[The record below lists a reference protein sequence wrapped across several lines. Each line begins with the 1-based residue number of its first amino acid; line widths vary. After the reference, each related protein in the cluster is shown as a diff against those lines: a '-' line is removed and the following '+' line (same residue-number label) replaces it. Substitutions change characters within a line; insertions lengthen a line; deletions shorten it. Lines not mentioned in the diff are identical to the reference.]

1 MGHLIFSVVVNILGH
16 VRVKKRSGGGVGW
29 TSTAS
34 GDFAVLDSPE
44 FVVLL
49 PQIGFEDF
57 GGGQE
62 AQDGHIT
69 YRNDA
74 TALRGFGRSCQQG
87 AGGQGCPSHA
97 QAFEEGAAL
106 DAVLGRRFSALSTG
120 LSDFG
125 RRSRDEVFFCHVTAP
140 VFSEMIVGDP
150 VNWLWIHRK
159 MKVGFWH
166 MRRVMFRS
174 KECQII
180 CMGRIKFAFALA
192 FASPLVYN
200 PLAEVLV
207 RLRHFC

>member
-16 VRVKKRSGGGVGW
+16 VCIKKRNGSGIGG

-34 GDFAVLDSPE
+34 GDLAVLDSPE

-49 PQIGFEDF
+49 PQIRFENF

-62 AQDGHIT
+62 TQDGHIT
-69 YRNDA
+69 YSNDA

-106 DAVLGRRFSALSTG
+106 DAVPGWSFSALSTG

-125 RRSRDEVFFCHVTAP
+125 RHSRDEVFFCHVAAP

-150 VNWLWIHRK
+150 VSWLWIHRK
-159 MKVGFWH
+159 MEGRLLALPACHCPF
-166 MRRVMFRS
+166 RRVS
-174 KECQII
+174 
-180 CMGRIKFAFALA
+180 
-192 FASPLVYN
+192 N
-200 PLAEVLV
+200 
-207 RLRHFC
+207 FCT